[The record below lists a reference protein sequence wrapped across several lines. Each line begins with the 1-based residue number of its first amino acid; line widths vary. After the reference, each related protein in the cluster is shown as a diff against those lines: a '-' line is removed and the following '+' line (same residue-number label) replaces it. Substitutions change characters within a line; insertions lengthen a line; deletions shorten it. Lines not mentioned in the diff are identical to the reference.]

1 MVLAVLAMSTCSPW
15 VTWVVCCPLIYIYI
29 YMVYIFSDLLE
40 FLVDISYLCW
50 RIFNQLTLFIMAVT
64 RNNLSMKMN
73 GKVGAYS
80 FYTSTG
86 GRQVARI
93 ANNSSNYGE
102 TAKRTVAMQTRR
114 SRWGNLVSFY
124 SANKDLMARAYERKA
139 ANISD
144 YNRFMQLNIPLASV
158 SLVKDDFMRGMAIL
172 QEYVIA
178 DGSLPEIDVAEVGE
192 EGCVFN
198 LLTKIDGE
206 FADKTIG
213 QVSVDLL
220 DNNPQLQAGD
230 QLTFVSYTNAGTT
243 PSTIRIYRHL
253 CEMTIDTNSAVSFGS
268 LKYANI
274 IAGNGLKVV
283 IAGQGDVFG
292 QAIIH
297 SRSVGGSLLVSR
309 AKITLNNDTLVE
321 QFSEPEAVKRA
332 INSYGVDSEKLLEPG
347 STEQPRPSSLP
358 ELAKISSII
367 SPLGCARL
375 KITDNQSG
383 AVFYNEA
390 YLPLGT
396 MVNLSI
402 VDSVGYNIEKI
413 PWPDEPEN
421 YEVVGDITFN
431 IKGVPTR

>member
-1 MVLAVLAMSTCSPW
+1 
-15 VTWVVCCPLIYIYI
+15 
-29 YMVYIFSDLLE
+29 
-40 FLVDISYLCW
+40 
-50 RIFNQLTLFIMAVT
+50 MAVT

-124 SANKDLMARAYERKA
+124 SANKDLMARAYERKG
-139 ANISD
+139 ANLSD

-178 DGSLPEIDVAEVGE
+178 DGSLPEIDVAEVQE
-192 EGCVFN
+192 DGCVFN

-213 QVSVDLL
+213 QISVDLL
-220 DNNPQLQAGD
+220 DNNPQLQQGD
-230 QLTFVSYTNAGTT
+230 QLTFVSYTNAGAT

-253 CEMTIDTNSAVSFGS
+253 CEMTIDTKSAVSFGT

-309 AKITLNNDTLVE
+309 AKITLNSDTLVR
-321 QFSEPEAVKRA
+321 QFSTPEAVKKA
-332 INSYGVDSEKLLEPG
+332 IDSYGVDNEKLLEPG
-347 STEQPRPSSLP
+347 SPEQPKPAP
-358 ELAKISSII
+358 MPVLAKISAEITPPECAEITITDLATGAVYDNEASLPIGSSVEVEILNQEGWNNTSIP
-367 SPLGCARL
+367 SQEDLHNWKVAGDL
-375 KITDNQSG
+375 VVKIT
-383 AVFYNEA
+383 
-390 YLPLGT
+390 GT
-396 MVNLSI
+396 RAS
-402 VDSVGYNIEKI
+402 
-413 PWPDEPEN
+413 
-421 YEVVGDITFN
+421 
-431 IKGVPTR
+431 

>member
-1 MVLAVLAMSTCSPW
+1 
-15 VTWVVCCPLIYIYI
+15 
-29 YMVYIFSDLLE
+29 
-40 FLVDISYLCW
+40 
-50 RIFNQLTLFIMAVT
+50 MAVT

-124 SANKDLMARAYERKA
+124 SANKDLMARAYERKG
-139 ANISD
+139 ANLSD

-178 DGSLPEIDVAEVGE
+178 DGSLPEIDVAEVQE
-192 EGCVFN
+192 DGCVFN
-198 LLTKIDGE
+198 LLTSIDGE
-206 FADKTIG
+206 FADNTIG
-213 QVSVDLL
+213 QISVDLL
-220 DNNPQLQAGD
+220 DHNPQLQQGD

-253 CEMTIDTNSAVSFGS
+253 CEMTIDTKSAVSFGS

-283 IAGQGDVFG
+283 IAGQGNVFG

-297 SRSVGGSLLVSR
+297 SRSVGGALLVSR
-309 AKITLNNDTLVE
+309 AKITLNSDTLVR
-321 QFSEPEAVKRA
+321 QFSEPEAVKKA
-332 INSYGVDSEKLLEPG
+332 INSYGVDTEKLLEPG
-347 STEQPRPSSLP
+347 SPEQSKPVPVPS
-358 ELAKISSII
+358 LATIS
-367 SPLGCARL
+367 
-375 KITDNQSG
+375 
-383 AVFYNEA
+383 AVFTPEGAGNLEIIDNETQEKFSA
-390 YLPLGT
+390 PASFPVGKSVKLNFAPNIGYTLSVEPNPADRNNYIVTGPVEFKVTGT
-396 MVNLSI
+396 A
-402 VDSVGYNIEKI
+402 G
-413 PWPDEPEN
+413 
-421 YEVVGDITFN
+421 
-431 IKGVPTR
+431 

>member
-1 MVLAVLAMSTCSPW
+1 
-15 VTWVVCCPLIYIYI
+15 
-29 YMVYIFSDLLE
+29 
-40 FLVDISYLCW
+40 
-50 RIFNQLTLFIMAVT
+50 MAVT

-73 GKVGAYS
+73 GKVGSYS

-124 SANKDLMARAYERKA
+124 SANRDLMARAYERKG
-139 ANISD
+139 ANLSD
-144 YNRFMQLNIPLASV
+144 YNRFMQLNIPLATV

-178 DGSLPEIDVAEVGE
+178 DGSLPAIDVAEVQE
-192 EGCVFN
+192 DGCVFN

-213 QVSVDLL
+213 QISVDLL
-220 DNNPQLQAGD
+220 DNNPQLQQGD

-253 CEMTIDTNSAVSFGS
+253 CEMTIDTKSAVSFGT

-309 AKITLNNDTLVE
+309 AKITLNSDTLVR
-321 QFSEPEAVKRA
+321 QFSTPEAVKKA
-332 INSYGVDSEKLLEPG
+332 IDSYGVDTEKLLEPG
-347 STEQPRPSSLP
+347 SSEQPRTGHLPSLP
-358 ELAKISSII
+358 LIQTVVEPAGTANLQ
-367 SPLGCARL
+367 
-375 KITDNQSG
+375 ITVKDSG
-383 AVFYNEA
+383 AVYYNTA
-390 YLPLGT
+390 SLPIGT
-396 MVNLSI
+396 IVSLNVSSPEGWESDLLDAPVNL
-402 VDSVGYNIEKI
+402 
-413 PWPDEPEN
+413 EN
-421 YEVVGDITFN
+421 YEVTGDVTFY
-431 IKGVPTR
+431 IKSTKAQ

>member
-1 MVLAVLAMSTCSPW
+1 
-15 VTWVVCCPLIYIYI
+15 
-29 YMVYIFSDLLE
+29 
-40 FLVDISYLCW
+40 
-50 RIFNQLTLFIMAVT
+50 MAVT

-124 SANKDLMARAYERKA
+124 SANRDLMARAYERKG
-139 ANISD
+139 ANLSD

-178 DGSLPEIDVAEVGE
+178 DGSLPEIDVAEVQE
-192 EGCVFN
+192 DGCVFN
-198 LLTKIDGE
+198 LLTGIDEE
-206 FADKTIG
+206 FASKTIG

-220 DNNPQLQAGD
+220 EHNPQLQQGD
-230 QLTFVSYTNAGTT
+230 QITFVSYTNAGTT

-253 CEMTIDTNSAVSFGS
+253 CEMTIDPKSAVSFGT

-309 AKITLNNDTLVE
+309 AKIMLNSDTLVR
-321 QFSEPEAVKRA
+321 QFSAPEAVKKA
-332 INSYGVDSEKLLEPG
+332 IDSYGVDADKLLEPG
-347 STEQPRPSSLP
+347 SPEQPRPGHVPALP
-358 ELAKISSII
+358 LIQTIVEPAGS
-367 SPLGCARL
+367 ANL
-375 KITDNQSG
+375 KIAVKGTG
-383 AVFYNEA
+383 EVFYNTASLPVGTIVELTAQANTGWEA
-390 YLPLGT
+390 A
-396 MVNLSI
+396 LSP
-402 VDSVGYNIEKI
+402 VVEDTS
-413 PWPDEPEN
+413 N
-421 YEVVGDITFN
+421 YEVTEDITFF
-431 IKGVPTR
+431 IKCTKEQ

>member
-1 MVLAVLAMSTCSPW
+1 
-15 VTWVVCCPLIYIYI
+15 
-29 YMVYIFSDLLE
+29 
-40 FLVDISYLCW
+40 
-50 RIFNQLTLFIMAVT
+50 MAVT

-124 SANKDLMARAYERKA
+124 SANRDLMARAFERKG
-139 ANISD
+139 ANLSD
-144 YNRFMQLNIPLASV
+144 YNRFMQLNIPLATV

-178 DGSLPEIDVAEVGE
+178 DGSLPEIDVAEEGE
-192 EGCVFN
+192 EGLVFN
-198 LLTKIDGE
+198 LLTTLDGN
-206 FADKTIG
+206 FADYTIG
-213 QVSVDLL
+213 AISVDLL
-220 DNNPQLQAGD
+220 AKNPQLQQGD
-230 QLTFVSYTNAGTT
+230 QITFVSYTNTGTT

-253 CEMTIDTNSAVSFGS
+253 CEMTIDIKSAISFGS

-274 IAGNGLKVV
+274 VAGNGLKVA

-309 AKITLNNDTLVE
+309 AKIKLNSDTLVR
-321 QFSEPEAVKRA
+321 QFSAPEAVKKA
-332 INSYGVDSEKLLEPG
+332 IDSYGVDSEKLLEPG
-347 STEQPRPSSLP
+347 STEQPKPAP
-358 ELAKISSII
+358 MPALAKISAEIEPPECAVISIKDL
-367 SPLGCARL
+367 S
-375 KITDNQSG
+375 TE
-383 AVFYNEA
+383 AVYDNEA
-390 YLPLGT
+390 SLPIGSKVEVEILGQEGW
-396 MVNLSI
+396 NI
-402 VDSVGYNIEKI
+402 VSTPSTSDLME
-413 PWPDEPEN
+413 W
-421 YEVVGDITFN
+421 EVTGPLT
-431 IKGVPTR
+431 IKVTGTRTA

>member
-1 MVLAVLAMSTCSPW
+1 
-15 VTWVVCCPLIYIYI
+15 
-29 YMVYIFSDLLE
+29 
-40 FLVDISYLCW
+40 
-50 RIFNQLTLFIMAVT
+50 MAVT
-64 RNNLSMKMN
+64 RNNLSMKMS

-124 SANKDLMARAYERKA
+124 SANKDLMARAYERKG
-139 ANISD
+139 ANLSD

-178 DGSLPEIDVAEVGE
+178 DGSLPGIDVAEVQE
-192 EGCVFN
+192 DGCVFN
-198 LLTKIDGE
+198 LLTGIDGE
-206 FADKTIG
+206 FADNSIG
-213 QVSVDLL
+213 QISVDLL
-220 DNNPQLQAGD
+220 AHNPQLQVGD

-253 CEMTIDTNSAVSFGS
+253 CEITIDPKSAVSFDT

-274 IAGNGLKVV
+274 VAGNGLKVV
-283 IAGQGDVFG
+283 IAGQGNVFG

-309 AKITLNNDTLVE
+309 AKIMLNSDTLVR
-321 QFSEPEAVKRA
+321 QFSAPEAVKKA
-332 INSYGVDSEKLLEPG
+332 IDSYGVDVEKLLEPG
-347 STEQPRPSSLP
+347 SPEQVAPSRLP
-358 ELAKISSII
+358 DMAKVSVTCI
-367 SPLGCARL
+367 P
-375 KITDNQSG
+375 SG
-383 AVFYNEA
+383 AGDIEILNTDTQERTYNEA
-390 YLPLGT
+390 MVPLGT
-396 MVNLSI
+396 KIQLSHSINEGYEFVTYVPEFKDATDIAVTSDLSI
-402 VDSVGYNIEKI
+402 QAVFRKTTPSV
-413 PWPDEPEN
+413 
-421 YEVVGDITFN
+421 
-431 IKGVPTR
+431 

>member
-1 MVLAVLAMSTCSPW
+1 
-15 VTWVVCCPLIYIYI
+15 
-29 YMVYIFSDLLE
+29 
-40 FLVDISYLCW
+40 
-50 RIFNQLTLFIMAVT
+50 MAVT

-124 SANKDLMARAYERKA
+124 SANKDLMARAYERKG
-139 ANISD
+139 ANLSD
-144 YNRFMQLNIPLASV
+144 YNRFMQLNIPLATV

-178 DGSLPEIDVAEVGE
+178 DGSLPAIDVAEVQE
-192 EGCVFN
+192 DGCVFN

-213 QVSVDLL
+213 QISVDLL
-220 DNNPQLQAGD
+220 DNNPQLQQGD

-253 CEMTIDTNSAVSFGS
+253 CEMTIDTKSAVSFGT

-274 IAGNGLKVV
+274 IAGNGLKIV
-283 IAGQGDVFG
+283 IAGQGNVFG

-309 AKITLNNDTLVE
+309 AKITLNSDTLVR
-321 QFSEPEAVKRA
+321 QFSEPEAVKKA
-332 INSYGVDSEKLLEPG
+332 IASYGVDSEKLLEPG
-347 STEQPRPSSLP
+347 SPEQPRPTHMP
-358 ELAKISSII
+358 EMATIS
-367 SPLGCARL
+367 
-375 KITDNQSG
+375 
-383 AVFYNEA
+383 AVFNPPECA
-390 YLPLGT
+390 SMFVVDNATGAEFRGSA
-396 MVNLSI
+396 SI
-402 VDSVGYNIEKI
+402 PIGSTVQVAITASEGYTIDSIFPSLI
-413 PWPDEPEN
+413 DPEN
-421 YEVVGDITFN
+421 LEIVGDLTFSV
-431 IKGVPTR
+431 KGHKNA

>member
-1 MVLAVLAMSTCSPW
+1 
-15 VTWVVCCPLIYIYI
+15 
-29 YMVYIFSDLLE
+29 
-40 FLVDISYLCW
+40 
-50 RIFNQLTLFIMAVT
+50 
-64 RNNLSMKMN
+64 MN

-144 YNRFMQLNIPLASV
+144 YNRFMQLNIPLATV

-178 DGSLPEIDVAEVGE
+178 DGSLPEIGVAEIGE
-192 EGCVFN
+192 DGCVFN

-213 QVSVDLL
+213 QISVDLL
-220 DNNPQLQAGD
+220 DNNPQLQQGD

-253 CEMTIDTNSAVSFGS
+253 CEMTLDPKSAVSFGT

-274 IAGNGLKVV
+274 IAGNGNKVV

-309 AKITLNNDTLVE
+309 AKITLNSDTLVR
-321 QFSEPEAVKRA
+321 QFSAPEAVKKA
-332 INSYGVDSEKLLEPG
+332 IDSYGVDNEKLLEPG
-347 STEQPRPSSLP
+347 SPEQPRPTHMP
-358 ELAKISSII
+358 EMATISAVINPPECASMLVVDRATSAEFRGSASIPI
-367 SPLGCARL
+367 GSTVQVA
-375 KITDNQSG
+375 ITASEG
-383 AVFYNEA
+383 Y
-390 YLPLGT
+390 T
-396 MVNLSI
+396 I
-402 VDSVGYNIEKI
+402 DSVF
-413 PWPDEPEN
+413 PSLDDPEN
-421 YEVVGDITFN
+421 VEIVGDLTFN
-431 IKGVPTR
+431 IKGHKTT

>member
-1 MVLAVLAMSTCSPW
+1 
-15 VTWVVCCPLIYIYI
+15 
-29 YMVYIFSDLLE
+29 
-40 FLVDISYLCW
+40 
-50 RIFNQLTLFIMAVT
+50 MAVT

-124 SANKDLMARAYERKA
+124 SANKDLMARAYERKG
-139 ANISD
+139 ANLSD

-158 SLVKDDFMRGMAIL
+158 SLVRDDFMRGMAIL

-178 DGSLPEIDVAEVGE
+178 DGSLPEIDVAEVE
-192 EGCVFN
+192 ETGMVFN
-198 LLTKIDGE
+198 LLSKIDGE
-206 FADKTIG
+206 FADNTIG
-213 QVSVDLL
+213 QISVDLL
-220 DNNPQLQAGD
+220 NNNPQLQEGD
-230 QLTFVSYTNAGTT
+230 QLTFISYTNAGAT

-253 CEMTIDTNSAVSFGS
+253 CEMTIDTKSAVSFGT

-274 IAGNGLKVV
+274 IAGNGNKVV

-309 AKITLNNDTLVE
+309 AKIMLNSDTLVR
-321 QFSEPEAVKRA
+321 QFSAPEAVKKA
-332 INSYGVDSEKLLEPG
+332 IDSYGVDADKLLEPG
-347 STEQPRPSSLP
+347 SSEQPRPAHVPEMATISAVFNPPESGKLVAFDLESGENFETPLSLP
-358 ELAKISSII
+358 VGSKIGLSFMPYSDY
-367 SPLGCARL
+367 S
-375 KITDNQSG
+375 
-383 AVFYNEA
+383 
-390 YLPLGT
+390 
-396 MVNLSI
+396 LSI
-402 VDSVGYNIEKI
+402 EPNPAD
-413 PWPDEPEN
+413 PDN
-421 YEVVGDITFN
+421 YEVTGSVEFKVTGTKEGQQSPASN
-431 IKGVPTR
+431 V

>member
-1 MVLAVLAMSTCSPW
+1 
-15 VTWVVCCPLIYIYI
+15 
-29 YMVYIFSDLLE
+29 
-40 FLVDISYLCW
+40 
-50 RIFNQLTLFIMAVT
+50 MAVT

-73 GKVGAYS
+73 GKIGAYS

-124 SANKDLMARAYERKA
+124 SANKDLMARAYERKGS
-139 ANISD
+139 NLSD

-158 SLVKDDFMRGMAIL
+158 SLVKDDFLRGMAIL

-178 DGSLPEIDVAEVGE
+178 DGSLPEINVAEQGE

-198 LLTKIDGE
+198 LLTSLDGE
-206 FADKTIG
+206 FADNTIG
-213 QVSVDLL
+213 QISVNLL
-220 DNNPQLQAGD
+220 DRNPQLQEGD

-253 CEMTIDTNSAVSFGS
+253 CEMTIDTKSSVSFGT

-274 IAGNGLKVV
+274 VAGNGSKVV
-283 IAGQGDVFG
+283 LAGDGNVFG

-309 AKITLNNDTLVE
+309 AKITLNNDTLVR
-321 QFSEPEAVKRA
+321 QFSAPEAVKKA
-332 INSYGVDSEKLLEPG
+332 IDSYGVDAEKLLEPG
-347 STEQPRPSSLP
+347 SPQQPKPTHTPSLP
-358 ELAKISSII
+358 MIKTIVEPEGSAN
-367 SPLGCARL
+367 L
-375 KITDNQSG
+375 KIVVKSSG
-383 AVFYNEA
+383 EVYYNTASLPVGTIVELTAQASAGWEA
-390 YLPLGT
+390 A
-396 MVNLSI
+396 LSP
-402 VDSVGYNIEKI
+402 VVEDTS
-413 PWPDEPEN
+413 N
-421 YEVVGDITFN
+421 YEVTGDITFH
-431 IKGVPTR
+431 IKCTKE

>member
-1 MVLAVLAMSTCSPW
+1 
-15 VTWVVCCPLIYIYI
+15 
-29 YMVYIFSDLLE
+29 
-40 FLVDISYLCW
+40 
-50 RIFNQLTLFIMAVT
+50 MAVT

-114 SRWGNLVSFY
+114 SRWGHLVSFY

-178 DGSLPEIDVAEVGE
+178 DGSLPEIDVAEVQE
-192 EGCVFN
+192 DGCVFN

-213 QVSVDLL
+213 QISVDLL
-220 DNNPQLQAGD
+220 DNNPQLQQGD
-230 QLTFVSYTNAGTT
+230 QITFVSYTNAGNT

-253 CEMTIDTNSAVSFGS
+253 CEMTIDTKSAVSFGT

-309 AKITLNNDTLVE
+309 AKITLNSDTLVR
-321 QFSEPEAVKRA
+321 QFSAPEAVKKA
-332 INSYGVDSEKLLEPG
+332 IDSYGVDSEKLLEPG
-347 STEQPRPSSLP
+347 SPEQPSPAPIPS
-358 ELAKISSII
+358 LAKISAVITPPECATFLIRDTDTGREIGTEASLPIGSRI
-367 SPLGCARL
+367 SLD
-375 KITDNQSG
+375 IT
-383 AVFYNEA
+383 ANE
-390 YLPLGT
+390 
-396 MVNLSI
+396 S
-402 VDSVGYNIEKI
+402 YNIVTS
-413 PWPDEPEN
+413 PEVQDSGD
-421 YEVVGDITFN
+421 YVVTGDVTFTITGTP
-431 IKGVPTR
+431 KV

>member
-1 MVLAVLAMSTCSPW
+1 
-15 VTWVVCCPLIYIYI
+15 
-29 YMVYIFSDLLE
+29 
-40 FLVDISYLCW
+40 
-50 RIFNQLTLFIMAVT
+50 MAVT

-124 SANKDLMARAYERKA
+124 SANKDLMARAYERKG
-139 ANISD
+139 ANLSD

-158 SLVKDDFMRGMAIL
+158 SLVKDDFLRGMAIL

-178 DGSLPEIDVAEVGE
+178 DGSLPGIDVAEVQE
-192 EGCVFN
+192 DGCVFN

-220 DNNPQLQAGD
+220 DNNPQLQQGD

-253 CEMTIDTNSAVSFGS
+253 CELTIDTKSAVSFGT

-283 IAGQGDVFG
+283 IAGDGDVFG

-309 AKITLNNDTLVE
+309 AKITLNSDSLVK
-321 QFSEPEAVKRA
+321 QFSNLDAVKRA
-332 INSYGVDSEKLLEPG
+332 IASYGVDAEKLLEPG
-347 STEQPRPSSLP
+347 SPEQQKPAPMPGFAEVSITNNPSEGGSVTIHNEDTGETATDFMKVP
-358 ELAKISSII
+358 IGTKIFLEFKNNDGYTWLSYEPQFGDQQRFFVNS
-367 SPLGCARL
+367 
-375 KITDNQSG
+375 
-383 AVFYNEA
+383 
-390 YLPLGT
+390 
-396 MVNLSI
+396 NLSI
-402 VDSVGYNIEKI
+402 VANWRKNV
-413 PWPDEPEN
+413 
-421 YEVVGDITFN
+421 
-431 IKGVPTR
+431 

>member
-1 MVLAVLAMSTCSPW
+1 
-15 VTWVVCCPLIYIYI
+15 
-29 YMVYIFSDLLE
+29 
-40 FLVDISYLCW
+40 
-50 RIFNQLTLFIMAVT
+50 MAVT

-124 SANKDLMARAYERKA
+124 SANKDLMARAYERKGT
-139 ANISD
+139 NLSD

-178 DGSLPEIDVAEVGE
+178 DGSLPMIDVAEVQE
-192 EGCVFN
+192 DGCVFN

-206 FADKTIG
+206 FADNTIG
-213 QVSVDLL
+213 QISVDLL
-220 DNNPQLQAGD
+220 DNNPQLQVGD

-253 CEMTIDTNSAVSFGS
+253 CEMTIDTKSAISFGT

-274 IAGNGLKVV
+274 IAGNALKVV

-297 SRSVGGSLLVSR
+297 SRSVGGNLLVSR
-309 AKITLNNDTLVE
+309 AKITLNSDTLVR
-321 QFSEPEAVKRA
+321 QFSAPEAVKKA
-332 INSYGVDSEKLLEPG
+332 IDSYGVDAEKLLEPG
-347 STEQPRPSSLP
+347 SPEQPAPIPMP
-358 ELAKISSII
+358 EMAKIFITNTPSDAGSIRIINEDDNI
-367 SPLGCARL
+367 SN
-375 KITDNQSG
+375 DNFLAVPIGTTISLQPQPKEGFTLQGIEPTYPVQQDIVVNGDMSLTASWKQS
-383 AVFYNEA
+383 V
-390 YLPLGT
+390 
-396 MVNLSI
+396 
-402 VDSVGYNIEKI
+402 
-413 PWPDEPEN
+413 
-421 YEVVGDITFN
+421 
-431 IKGVPTR
+431 

>member
-1 MVLAVLAMSTCSPW
+1 
-15 VTWVVCCPLIYIYI
+15 
-29 YMVYIFSDLLE
+29 
-40 FLVDISYLCW
+40 
-50 RIFNQLTLFIMAVT
+50 MAVT

-124 SANKDLMARAYERKA
+124 SANKDLMARAYERKG
-139 ANISD
+139 ANLSD

-178 DGSLPEIDVAEVGE
+178 DGSLPEIDVAEVQE
-192 EGCVFN
+192 DGCVFN

-213 QVSVDLL
+213 QISVDLL
-220 DNNPQLQAGD
+220 DNNPQLQQGD
-230 QLTFVSYTNAGTT
+230 QLTFVSYTNAGNT

-253 CEMTIDTNSAVSFGS
+253 CEMTIDTKSAVSFGT

-274 IAGNGLKVV
+274 IGGNGLKVV

-297 SRSVGGSLLVSR
+297 SRSVGGNLLVSR
-309 AKITLNNDTLVE
+309 AKITLNSDTLVR
-321 QFSEPEAVKRA
+321 QFSAPEAVKKA
-332 INSYGVDSEKLLEPG
+332 IDSYGVDADKLLEPG
-347 STEQPRPSSLP
+347 SPEQPAPSPIPS
-358 ELAKISSII
+358 LAKIFITNIPSDAGSIRIVNEDDAI
-367 SPLGCARL
+367 SADNFLAVPVGTT
-375 KITDNQSG
+375 ITLQPQAKEGFTLQGIKPTYPVQQDI
-383 AVFYNEA
+383 V
-390 YLPLGT
+390 
-396 MVNLSI
+396 VNGDMSLTASWKR
-402 VDSVGYNIEKI
+402 SV
-413 PWPDEPEN
+413 
-421 YEVVGDITFN
+421 
-431 IKGVPTR
+431 

>member
-1 MVLAVLAMSTCSPW
+1 
-15 VTWVVCCPLIYIYI
+15 
-29 YMVYIFSDLLE
+29 
-40 FLVDISYLCW
+40 
-50 RIFNQLTLFIMAVT
+50 MAVT

-73 GKVGAYS
+73 GRVGAYS

-93 ANNSSNYGE
+93 ANNSSNYGD

-124 SANKDLMARAYERKA
+124 SANKDLMARAYERKG
-139 ANISD
+139 ANLSD
-144 YNRFMQLNIPLASV
+144 YNRFMQLNIPLATV

-178 DGSLPEIDVAEVGE
+178 DGSLPEIDVAEIQE
-192 EGCVFN
+192 DGCVFN
-198 LLTKIDGE
+198 LLSSIDGE

-213 QVSVDLL
+213 QISVDLL
-220 DNNPQLQAGD
+220 DHNPQLQEGD

-253 CEMTIDTNSAVSFGS
+253 CEMTIETKSAVSFGS

-274 IAGNGLKVV
+274 IAGNSLKVV

-309 AKITLNNDTLVE
+309 AKITLNDDTLVR
-321 QFSEPEAVKRA
+321 QFSAPEAVKKA
-332 INSYGVDSEKLLEPG
+332 IDSYGVDADKLLEPG
-347 STEQPRPSSLP
+347 SSQQPRPSHTPSLATISAVFTPANCGTLTIYDKVTGDSYDTPASLP
-358 ELAKISSII
+358 VGTEVR
-367 SPLGCARL
+367 LGFSA
-375 KITDNQSG
+375 NP
-383 AVFYNEA
+383 A
-390 YLPLGT
+390 
-396 MVNLSI
+396 
-402 VDSVGYNIEKI
+402 YNIAI
-413 PWPDEPEN
+413 DPLPEDLDN
-421 YEVVGDITFN
+421 FIVTGSIEFKVTGTS
-431 IKGVPTR
+431 KG

>member
-1 MVLAVLAMSTCSPW
+1 
-15 VTWVVCCPLIYIYI
+15 
-29 YMVYIFSDLLE
+29 
-40 FLVDISYLCW
+40 
-50 RIFNQLTLFIMAVT
+50 MAVT

-124 SANKDLMARAYERKA
+124 SANRDLIARAYERKG
-139 ANISD
+139 ANLSD

-178 DGSLPEIDVAEVGE
+178 DGSLPEIGVAEIGE

-213 QVSVDLL
+213 QISVDLL
-220 DNNPQLQAGD
+220 DNNPQLQVGD

-253 CEMTIDTNSAVSFGS
+253 CEMTLDPKSAVSFGS

-309 AKITLNNDTLVE
+309 AKITLNSDTLVK
-321 QFSEPEAVKRA
+321 QFSAPEAVKKA
-332 INSYGVDSEKLLEPG
+332 IDSYGVDADKLLEPG
-347 STEQPRPSSLP
+347 SPQQPRPTHIAP
-358 ELAKISSII
+358 LAKISAVIT
-367 SPLGCARL
+367 PPECA
-375 KITDNQSG
+375 
-383 AVFYNEA
+383 
-390 YLPLGT
+390 
-396 MVNLSI
+396 
-402 VDSVGYNIEKI
+402 
-413 PWPDEPEN
+413 
-421 YEVVGDITFN
+421 TFN
-431 IKGVPTR
+431 VYDYESKQTFEDGASLQIGSVVALNVNPAPGFTTVMTPEVENPGYYTVEGDVEFTITGTRQG

>member
-1 MVLAVLAMSTCSPW
+1 
-15 VTWVVCCPLIYIYI
+15 
-29 YMVYIFSDLLE
+29 MVYIFSDLLE

>member
-1 MVLAVLAMSTCSPW
+1 MYLRRHIFH
-15 VTWVVCCPLIYIYI
+15 LI
-29 YMVYIFSDLLE
+29 S
-40 FLVDISYLCW
+40 FLV
-50 RIFNQLTLFIMAVT
+50 MAVT

-124 SANKDLMARAYERKA
+124 SANKDLMARAYERKG
-139 ANISD
+139 ANLSD

-178 DGSLPEIDVAEVGE
+178 DGSLPGIDVAEVGE
-192 EGCVFN
+192 DGCVFN

-213 QVSVDLL
+213 QISVDLL
-220 DNNPQLQAGD
+220 DNNPQLQQGD

-253 CEMTIDTNSAVSFGS
+253 CEMTIDPKSAVSFDT

-274 IAGNGLKVV
+274 VAGNGLKVV

-309 AKITLNNDTLVE
+309 AKITLNSDTLIR
-321 QFSEPEAVKRA
+321 QFSAPEAVQKA
-332 INSYGVDSEKLLEPG
+332 INSYGVDVERRREPG
-347 STEQPRPSSLP
+347 SPEQPAPSRLP
-358 ELAKISSII
+358 DMAEVSVTCIPSEAGDIEILN
-367 SPLGCARL
+367 
-375 KITDNQSG
+375 TDTQERT
-383 AVFYNEA
+383 YNEA
-390 YLPLGT
+390 MVPLGT
-396 MVNLSI
+396 KIQLKRSINEGYDFVTYVPEFTDDTDIAVTSDLSI
-402 VDSVGYNIEKI
+402 QAVFRKTTPSV
-413 PWPDEPEN
+413 
-421 YEVVGDITFN
+421 
-431 IKGVPTR
+431 

>member
-1 MVLAVLAMSTCSPW
+1 
-15 VTWVVCCPLIYIYI
+15 
-29 YMVYIFSDLLE
+29 
-40 FLVDISYLCW
+40 
-50 RIFNQLTLFIMAVT
+50 MAVT

-124 SANKDLMARAYERKA
+124 SANKDLMARAYERKGT
-139 ANISD
+139 NLSD
-144 YNRFMQLNIPLASV
+144 YNRFMQLNIPLATV

-178 DGSLPEIDVAEVGE
+178 DGSLPEIDVAEVQE
-192 EGCVFN
+192 DGCVFN
-198 LLTKIDGE
+198 LLTGIDGE

-220 DNNPQLQAGD
+220 DHNPQLQAGD

-253 CEMTIDTNSAVSFGS
+253 CEMTIDTKSAVSFGT

-297 SRSVGGSLLVSR
+297 SRSVGGALLVSR
-309 AKITLNNDTLVE
+309 AKITLNSDTLVR
-321 QFSEPEAVKRA
+321 QFSAPEAVKKA
-332 INSYGVDSEKLLEPG
+332 IDSYGVDADKLLEPG
-347 STEQPRPSSLP
+347 SSEQPRPTHIPSLARISAEITPPECAEITIKDLSTKAVYDNEASLP
-358 ELAKISSII
+358 IGSKVEVEVLAKEGWNIVTTPSIDDLMQWEVTG
-367 SPLGCARL
+367 PLTI
-375 KITDNQSG
+375 KVT
-383 AVFYNEA
+383 
-390 YLPLGT
+390 GT
-396 MVNLSI
+396 R
-402 VDSVGYNIEKI
+402 
-413 PWPDEPEN
+413 
-421 YEVVGDITFN
+421 TA
-431 IKGVPTR
+431 

>member
-1 MVLAVLAMSTCSPW
+1 
-15 VTWVVCCPLIYIYI
+15 
-29 YMVYIFSDLLE
+29 
-40 FLVDISYLCW
+40 
-50 RIFNQLTLFIMAVT
+50 
-64 RNNLSMKMN
+64 MN

-124 SANKDLMARAYERKA
+124 SANKDLMARAYERKG
-139 ANISD
+139 ANLSD

-178 DGSLPEIDVAEVGE
+178 DGSLPEIGVAEVGE

-213 QVSVDLL
+213 QISVDLL
-220 DNNPQLQAGD
+220 DNNPQLQQGD
-230 QLTFVSYTNAGTT
+230 QLTFVDYTNAGTT

-253 CEMTIDTNSAVSFGS
+253 CEMTIDTKSAVSFGS
-268 LKYANI
+268 LRYANI

-297 SRSVGGSLLVSR
+297 SRSVGGALLVSR
-309 AKITLNNDTLVE
+309 AKITLNSDTLVR
-321 QFSEPEAVKRA
+321 QFSAPEAVKKA
-332 INSYGVDSEKLLEPG
+332 IDSYGVDADKLLEPG
-347 STEQPRPSSLP
+347 SPEQPRIPHVPS
-358 ELAKISSII
+358 LATIS
-367 SPLGCARL
+367 
-375 KITDNQSG
+375 
-383 AVFYNEA
+383 AVFTPEAAGNLEIIDNETKEVFQA
-390 YLPLGT
+390 PASFPIGKSVKLNFAPNIGYTLAVEPNPADLNNYIVEGSVEFKVTGT
-396 MVNLSI
+396 QGS
-402 VDSVGYNIEKI
+402 
-413 PWPDEPEN
+413 
-421 YEVVGDITFN
+421 
-431 IKGVPTR
+431 

>member
-1 MVLAVLAMSTCSPW
+1 
-15 VTWVVCCPLIYIYI
+15 
-29 YMVYIFSDLLE
+29 
-40 FLVDISYLCW
+40 
-50 RIFNQLTLFIMAVT
+50 MAVT

-124 SANKDLMARAYERKA
+124 SSNKDLMARAFERKG
-139 ANISD
+139 ANLSD

-178 DGSLPEIDVAEVGE
+178 DGSLPEIGVAEVGE

-213 QVSVDLL
+213 QVSQDLL
-220 DNNPQLQAGD
+220 DHNPQLQQGD
-230 QLTFVSYTNAGTT
+230 QITFVSYTNAGTT

-253 CEMTIDTNSAVSFGS
+253 CEMTLDTKSAVSFGT
-268 LKYANI
+268 LRYANI

-297 SRSVGGSLLVSR
+297 SRSVGGALLVSR
-309 AKITLNNDTLVE
+309 AKITLNSDTLVR
-321 QFSEPEAVKRA
+321 QFSAPEAVKKA
-332 INSYGVDSEKLLEPG
+332 IDSYGVDNEKLLEPG
-347 STEQPRPSSLP
+347 SPEQPKPSHMP
-358 ELAKISSII
+358 EMATISAVVNPTGS
-367 SPLGCARL
+367 ARL
-375 KITDNQSG
+375 VITDNATH
-383 AVFYNEA
+383 AVYYGSA
-390 YLPLGT
+390 SLPVGST
-396 MVNLSI
+396 VQISHEISEGYSLST
-402 VDSVGYNIEKI
+402 IE
-413 PWPDEPEN
+413 PGLSDPEN
-421 YEVVGDITFN
+421 FEVVGDVTFAITCT
-431 IKGVPTR
+431 KTA

>member
-1 MVLAVLAMSTCSPW
+1 
-15 VTWVVCCPLIYIYI
+15 
-29 YMVYIFSDLLE
+29 
-40 FLVDISYLCW
+40 
-50 RIFNQLTLFIMAVT
+50 MAVT

-124 SANKDLMARAYERKA
+124 SANKDLMARAYERKG
-139 ANISD
+139 ANLSD

-178 DGSLPEIDVAEVGE
+178 DGSLPEIGVAEIE
-192 EGCVFN
+192 ETGMVFN
-198 LLTKIDGE
+198 LLSKIDGE
-206 FADKTIG
+206 FADNTIG
-213 QVSVDLL
+213 QISVDLL
-220 DNNPQLQAGD
+220 DNNPQLQEGD
-230 QLTFVSYTNAGTT
+230 QLTFISYTNAGTT

-253 CEMTIDTNSAVSFGS
+253 CEMTIDPKSAISFGT

-274 IAGNGLKVV
+274 IAGNGNKVV

-309 AKITLNNDTLVE
+309 AKITLNSDTLVR
-321 QFSEPEAVKRA
+321 QFSAPEAVKKA
-332 INSYGVDSEKLLEPG
+332 IDSYGVDSEKLLEPG
-347 STEQPRPSSLP
+347 SPEQPRPSHTP
-358 ELAKISSII
+358 TLATISVECSPSNAGSIRFSAEGSEEYSVGSISVPVGTKITMYKETYSGYTFDRIEPGLQFETPFVVESSI
-367 SPLGCARL
+367 SAVAYF
-375 KITDNQSG
+375 TANQ
-383 AVFYNEA
+383 
-390 YLPLGT
+390 
-396 MVNLSI
+396 
-402 VDSVGYNIEKI
+402 
-413 PWPDEPEN
+413 
-421 YEVVGDITFN
+421 
-431 IKGVPTR
+431 

>member
-1 MVLAVLAMSTCSPW
+1 
-15 VTWVVCCPLIYIYI
+15 
-29 YMVYIFSDLLE
+29 
-40 FLVDISYLCW
+40 
-50 RIFNQLTLFIMAVT
+50 
-64 RNNLSMKMN
+64 MN

-80 FYTSTG
+80 FYTATG

-124 SANKDLMARAYERKA
+124 SANKDLMARAYERKG
-139 ANISD
+139 ANLSD

-213 QVSVDLL
+213 QISVDLL
-220 DNNPQLQAGD
+220 DNNPQLQQGD

-253 CEMTIDTNSAVSFGS
+253 CEMTIDTKSAVSFGT
-268 LKYANI
+268 LRYANI
-274 IAGNGLKVV
+274 VAGNGLKIVL
-283 IAGQGDVFG
+283 AGQGDVFG

-297 SRSVGGSLLVSR
+297 SRSAGGNLLVSR
-309 AKITLNNDTLVE
+309 AKITLNSDTLVR
-321 QFSEPEAVKRA
+321 QFSAPEAVKKA
-332 INSYGVDSEKLLEPG
+332 IDSYGVDTEKLLEPG
-347 STEQPRPSSLP
+347 STEQPRPAHIAP
-358 ELAKISSII
+358 LARISAVI
-367 SPLGCARL
+367 SPSECGYLEI
-375 KITDNQSG
+375 KDNETG
-383 AVFYNEA
+383 AIYKDEA
-390 YLPLGT
+390 YLPVGT
-396 MVNLSI
+396 IASI
-402 VDSVGYNIEKI
+402 HVRSNVGWNTNIDPDVDDNDV
-413 PWPDEPEN
+413 
-421 YEVVGDITFN
+421 YEVVGDITFK
-431 IKGVPTR
+431 ITGEHLGQ

>member
-1 MVLAVLAMSTCSPW
+1 
-15 VTWVVCCPLIYIYI
+15 
-29 YMVYIFSDLLE
+29 
-40 FLVDISYLCW
+40 
-50 RIFNQLTLFIMAVT
+50 MAVT

-124 SANKDLMARAYERKA
+124 SANKDLMARAYERKG
-139 ANISD
+139 ANLSD
-144 YNRFMQLNIPLASV
+144 YNRFMQLNIPLATV

-178 DGSLPEIDVAEVGE
+178 DGSLPEIDAAEIE
-192 EGCVFN
+192 ETGMVFN
-198 LLTKIDGE
+198 LLSKIDGE
-206 FADKTIG
+206 FADNTIG
-213 QVSVDLL
+213 QISKDLL
-220 DNNPQLQAGD
+220 DNNPQLQVGD

-243 PSTIRIYRHL
+243 PSTIRIYRQL
-253 CEMTIDTNSAVSFGS
+253 CEITIDPKSAVSFGT

-274 IAGNGLKVV
+274 IAGNGNKVV

-309 AKITLNNDTLVE
+309 AKITLNSDTLVR
-321 QFSEPEAVKRA
+321 QFSAPEAVKKA
-332 INSYGVDSEKLLEPG
+332 IDSYGVDTEKLLEPG
-347 STEQPRPSSLP
+347 SPEQPSHAPIPS
-358 ELAKISSII
+358 LATIS
-367 SPLGCARL
+367 
-375 KITDNQSG
+375 
-383 AVFYNEA
+383 AVFTPEAAGNLEIIDNETQEVFQA
-390 YLPLGT
+390 PASFPIGKSVKLNFAPNIGYTLAVEPNPADRNNYIVEGSVEFKVTGT
-396 MVNLSI
+396 TGS
-402 VDSVGYNIEKI
+402 
-413 PWPDEPEN
+413 
-421 YEVVGDITFN
+421 
-431 IKGVPTR
+431 

>member
-1 MVLAVLAMSTCSPW
+1 
-15 VTWVVCCPLIYIYI
+15 
-29 YMVYIFSDLLE
+29 
-40 FLVDISYLCW
+40 
-50 RIFNQLTLFIMAVT
+50 MAVT

-124 SANKDLMARAYERKA
+124 SANKDLMARAYERKG
-139 ANISD
+139 ANLSD

-178 DGSLPEIDVAEVGE
+178 DGSLPEIDVAEVQE
-192 EGCVFN
+192 DGCVFN

-213 QVSVDLL
+213 QISVDLL
-220 DNNPQLQAGD
+220 DNNPQLQQGD

-253 CEMTIDTNSAVSFGS
+253 CEMTIDTKSAVSFGT

-297 SRSVGGSLLVSR
+297 SRSVGGTLLVSR
-309 AKITLNNDTLVE
+309 AKITLNSDTLVR
-321 QFSEPEAVKRA
+321 QFSEPEAVQKA
-332 INSYGVDSEKLLEPG
+332 IASYGVDNEKLLEPG
-347 STEQPRPSSLP
+347 SPQQPRPSYMDDM
-358 ELAKISSII
+358 AKISAII

-375 KITDNQSG
+375 KITDNETG

-390 YLPLGT
+390 YLPIGT
-396 MVNLSI
+396 MVDLSI
-402 VDSVGYNIEKI
+402 VDSDGFTITKI
-413 PWPDEPEN
+413 PWPDAPEN

>member
-1 MVLAVLAMSTCSPW
+1 
-15 VTWVVCCPLIYIYI
+15 
-29 YMVYIFSDLLE
+29 
-40 FLVDISYLCW
+40 
-50 RIFNQLTLFIMAVT
+50 MAVT
-64 RNNLSMKMN
+64 RNNLSMKMV

-124 SANKDLMARAYERKA
+124 SANKDLMARAYERKG
-139 ANISD
+139 ANLSD

-178 DGSLPEIDVAEVGE
+178 DGSLPEIDVAEVQE
-192 EGCVFN
+192 DGCVFN
-198 LLTKIDGE
+198 LLTGIDGE

-220 DNNPQLQAGD
+220 DHNPQLQAGD
-230 QLTFVSYTNAGTT
+230 QITFVSYTNAGTT

-253 CEMTIDTNSAVSFGS
+253 CEMTIDTKSAVSFGT

-309 AKITLNNDTLVE
+309 AKITLNSDTLVR
-321 QFSEPEAVKRA
+321 QFSAPEAVKKA
-332 INSYGVDSEKLLEPG
+332 IDSYGVDTEKLLEPG
-347 STEQPRPSSLP
+347 SPQQPAPAPIPS
-358 ELAKISSII
+358 LAKILITNTPSDAGSIRIVNEDEGI
-367 SPLGCARL
+367 SAANFLSVP
-375 KITDNQSG
+375 I
-383 AVFYNEA
+383 
-390 YLPLGT
+390 GT
-396 MVNLSI
+396 TISLQPQPQEGYTLQGIEPTYPVQQDIVVNGDMSLTASWKH
-402 VDSVGYNIEKI
+402 SV
-413 PWPDEPEN
+413 
-421 YEVVGDITFN
+421 
-431 IKGVPTR
+431 

>member
-1 MVLAVLAMSTCSPW
+1 
-15 VTWVVCCPLIYIYI
+15 
-29 YMVYIFSDLLE
+29 
-40 FLVDISYLCW
+40 
-50 RIFNQLTLFIMAVT
+50 MAVT
-64 RNNLSMKMN
+64 RNNLSMKMS

-124 SANKDLMARAYERKA
+124 SANKDLMARAYERKGS
-139 ANISD
+139 NLSD
-144 YNRFMQLNIPLASV
+144 YNRFMQLNIPLATV

-192 EGCVFN
+192 DGCVFN

-213 QVSVDLL
+213 QISVDLL
-220 DNNPQLQAGD
+220 DNNPQLQQGD

-253 CEMTIDTNSAVSFGS
+253 CEMTIDTKSAVSFGT

-283 IAGQGDVFG
+283 IAGQGDVYG

-309 AKITLNNDTLVE
+309 AKITLNSDTLVR
-321 QFSEPEAVKRA
+321 QFSAPEAVKKA
-332 INSYGVDSEKLLEPG
+332 IDSYGVDADKLLEPG
-347 STEQPRPSSLP
+347 SPEQPAPRPIAPLAQISAVVNPTGSARLVITDKATQAKYYGSASLP
-358 ELAKISSII
+358 IGTIVEISHELSEGYSLSSIE
-367 SPLGCARL
+367 PG
-375 KITDNQSG
+375 
-383 AVFYNEA
+383 
-390 YLPLGT
+390 
-396 MVNLSI
+396 LS
-402 VDSVGYNIEKI
+402 D
-413 PWPDEPEN
+413 PEN
-421 YEVVGDITFN
+421 FEVVGDVTFAITCT
-431 IKGVPTR
+431 KTA